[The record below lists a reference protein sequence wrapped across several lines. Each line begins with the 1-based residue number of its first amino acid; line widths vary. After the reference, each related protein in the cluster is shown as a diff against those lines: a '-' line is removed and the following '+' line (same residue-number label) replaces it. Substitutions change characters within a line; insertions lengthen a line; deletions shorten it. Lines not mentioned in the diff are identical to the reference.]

1 MNRVSAAA
9 HCRCARICC
18 ALSRKNFL
26 LKWRA
31 PVSFF
36 LELFL
41 PLAFVLG
48 MVGLSTL
55 FSTTVSPPSSYAT
68 PSAGALTILPLSALS
83 LSLQGFGLVAVL
95 PADPSNAGAAAAA
108 DAFFAD
114 ACALYPA
121 LNGSTFG
128 GSGFANPAL
137 RGIYVPPLCP
147 LLTRAFAG
155 EADLAAAVRDPLY
168 LSDAAHPRI
177 WAAVVFNAGAP
188 SYDYAIRMNKS
199 DVPDVTT
206 TVNTYS
212 TTFRPQ
218 EALAYTLTSR
228 GAPGFSSL
236 QLAVDRF
243 ILRARPAPL
252 DAGAVARL
260 MAAALARFAPSDALR
275 AALAAELAAP
285 AKAAAAAAW
294 LASEAR
300 LPQQV
305 DLVPFPT
312 PQYSTNIFFSQ
323 VLYSLTLL
331 FVIAFVYPVSQLI
344 RGLVLEKELRLR
356 EALRQMGAT
365 DGALWGSWMA
375 VYAALYFV

>member
-1 MNRVSAAA
+1 MPDVAR
-9 HCRCARICC
+9 CRCARICC

-26 LKWRA
+26 LKVRA
-31 PVSFF
+31 PLSFF

-41 PLAFVLG
+41 PLVFVMG

-55 FSTTVSPPSSYAT
+55 FSTTISPASSYAT
-68 PSAGALTILPLSALS
+68 PSAGALTILPLSTLS
-83 LSLQGFGLVAVL
+83 LSLQNFGLIAIL
-95 PADPSNAGAAAAA
+95 PADASNVAAAAAA
-108 DAFFAD
+108 DAFFSD

-128 GSGFANPAL
+128 GSGFNSPLL
-137 RGIYVPPLCP
+137 RGVYVPPLCP

-168 LSDAAHPRI
+168 LADAAHPRI

-188 SYDYAIRMNKS
+188 NYDYSIRMNRS
-199 DVPDVTT
+199 DVPDVTQ

-212 TTFRPQ
+212 TTYRPQ
-218 EALAYTLTSR
+218 DALAYTLTTR

-260 MAAALARFAPSDALR
+260 MTAALARFAPSPDALR

-285 AKAAAAAAW
+285 GKAEAAAAW

-305 DLVPFPT
+305 DLLPFPT
-312 PQYSTNIFFSQ
+312 PQYSTNVFFSQ

-365 DGALWGSWMA
+365 DSALWGSWMA